1 MTRSCFLIV
10 LLLAVAMGGSK
21 LSLAASESGGG
32 GIPTTLGRELRELIS
47 KASDFLGAAP
57 RRAGADGWHAAAA
70 TGDGADAIRASLRS
84 TARGRPARKSA
95 ANCIPADMCRK
106 KKVLCGKRCYRSSSS
121 SSLSHIPSTKCVVK
135 CKKCVP
141 TC

>member
-1 MTRSCFLIV
+1 MTRSCVLIA
-10 LLLAVAMGGSK
+10 LLLAVAMGTK
-21 LSLAASESGGG
+21 LSLADRESRGGG
-32 GIPTTLGRELRELIS
+32 GIPATLGRELREFIS
-47 KASDFLGAAP
+47 KASDFLGAA
-57 RRAGADGWHAAAA
+57 RRAGADGWH
-70 TGDGADAIRASLRS
+70 TADAGVVRASVRS
-84 TARGRPARKSA
+84 TSRRRRARKSA

-121 SSLSHIPSTKCVVK
+121 SSLSHVPTTKCVVK